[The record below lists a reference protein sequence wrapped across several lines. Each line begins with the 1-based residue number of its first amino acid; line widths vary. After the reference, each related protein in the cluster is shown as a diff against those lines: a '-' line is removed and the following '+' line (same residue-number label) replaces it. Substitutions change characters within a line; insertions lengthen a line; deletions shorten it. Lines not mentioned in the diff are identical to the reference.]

1 MKNHNPS
8 GARLR
13 FAGLWQ
19 RLLSVLVFV
28 TLAALIW
35 AAWSGDYDAEVNRFA
50 AWLQQRWDA
59 LLR

>member
-8 GARLR
+8 GSRLR
-13 FAGLWQ
+13 FASMWQ
-19 RLLSVLVFV
+19 RLLSALLFV

-35 AAWSGDYDAEVNRFA
+35 AAWSGDYDAQVNRFA